1 MIKECIT
8 YLEDFNLLS
17 IVVRLLL
24 AIIMGGI
31 IGFERASKRQAAG
44 LRTFALV
51 CLGSALAVIVNLYLW
66 EITGKTADASRIPS
80 GVVSG
85 VGFWGVGTIV
95 VTNRNHVKGLT
106 TAAGLWT
113 TAALGLALGAGM
125 IITSTLAFVLL
136 IVTISLLQV
145 ISRRQE
151 KYNRIIG
158 IYLEVDKDRGMN
170 QLASYIQKNNYE
182 IISMEKKREK
192 ILKGYD
198 LAVLMEL
205 NLKNKYDHSQVLTE
219 IGSIDGVNYIEEV
232 KG

>member
-1 MIKECIT
+1 MMRECIT

-66 EITGKTADASRIPS
+66 ELTGSTSDAGRIPA

-85 VGFWGVGTIV
+85 VGFLGVGTIV

-106 TAAGLWT
+106 TVAGLWA

-125 IITSTLAFVLL
+125 IIISVIAFVLL
-136 IVTISLLQV
+136 MVTISFLQV
-145 ISRRQE
+145 VSRLQE
-151 KYNRIIG
+151 KYNRIMG
-158 IYLEVDKDRGMN
+158 LYLEVDKDKGMN
-170 QLASYIQKNNYE
+170 QLATYIQKKNYE

-205 NLKNKYDHSQVLTE
+205 NLKNKYDHSQVLAE

>member
-1 MIKECIT
+1 MMRECIT

-66 EITGKTADASRIPS
+66 ELTGSTSDAGRIPA

-85 VGFWGVGTIV
+85 VGFLGVGTIV

-106 TAAGLWT
+106 TAAGLWA

-125 IITSTLAFVLL
+125 IIISVIAFVLL
-136 IVTISLLQV
+136 MVTISFLQV
-145 ISRRQE
+145 VSRLQE
-151 KYNRIIG
+151 KYNRIMG
-158 IYLEVDKDRGMN
+158 LYLEVDKDKGMN
-170 QLASYIQKNNYE
+170 QLATYIQKKNYE

-198 LAVLMEL
+198 VAVLMEL
-205 NLKNKYDHSQVLTE
+205 DLKNKYDHSKVLTE

>member
-85 VGFWGVGTIV
+85 VGFLGVGTIV